1 MKMSKVERTQEEL
14 DAFNDAQLARLND
27 AEEKLTQE
35 ELKNNYYDYDK
46 ALNEYNT
53 KHKPIT
59 VTLGKREFQIPA
71 EASFSFMM
79 YYYRE
84 CVKVENGETK
94 VNIPL
99 MKLPAFFQSMFGESF
114 TQYILKQSIPFNFVY
129 DTIVTDIMVKWGLFE
144 KSNGEAKPK
153 ESIEEKNVKSIPGS
167 SSGVG
172 RASKQISK
180 DTMG

>member
-1 MKMSKVERTQEEL
+1 MSKVGRTQEEL
-14 DAFNDAQLARLND
+14 DALNDSNLARLEE
-27 AEEKLTQE
+27 AEEALTQKE
-35 ELKNNYYDYDK
+35 MKENFYDYDK
-46 ALNEYNT
+46 ALLEYNT
-53 KHKPIT
+53 KNKPIT
-59 VTLGKREFQIPA
+59 VKLSKREFEIPA

-99 MKLPAFFQSMFGESF
+99 MKLPAFFQSMFGDQF

-144 KSNGEAKPK
+144 RSNGEAKPK
-153 ESIEEKNVKSIPGS
+153 ESIEEKNVKSTPGS

-172 RASKQISK
+172 RASKQTSK